1 MNKVLVDAR
10 KAKGL
15 SQRTLAKQVGLSL
28 LGYQRYEYEG
38 TIPRADRAKAI
49 ADALGLYDYKSY
61 CKLWGLA

>member
-1 MNKVLVDAR
+1 MNKTLIETR
-10 KAKGL
+10 KAKGI
-15 SQRTLAKQVGLSL
+15 SQRTLAKQAGLSL

-49 ADALGLYDYKSY
+49 ADALGQSDYTSF